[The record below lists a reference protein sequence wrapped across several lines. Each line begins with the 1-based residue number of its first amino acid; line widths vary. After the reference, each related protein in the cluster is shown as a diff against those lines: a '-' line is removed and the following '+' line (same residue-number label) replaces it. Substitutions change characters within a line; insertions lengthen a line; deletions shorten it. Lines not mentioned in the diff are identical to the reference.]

1 MGPTGEVE
9 SGGSITE
16 GYTWSLDPV
25 LVLGILIAQS
35 ASTSAHYPHLKKKKA
50 ETYDTLGK

>member
-1 MGPTGEVE
+1 MGPTGEAE

-50 ETYDTLGK
+50 DTYDTLGK